1 MISYCKEEFAGEK
14 IAITDNKTVI
24 EETKEPSPKVNMSK
38 EQNQSIAA
46 DKTAKQK
53 QCKWSEKEYDAFVK
67 TVRRHGK
74 DFQKLEKVLK
84 KKTIKQ
90 IRRYSRALCRQ
101 MTECNFH
108 PEWDLAEQLEES
120 ETELEEKL
128 NRKKLRKM
136 QKRKH
141 KKAMAEKHKLA
152 GLKEDKTVTKLN
164 PSKYPNSVKFN
175 NLVIEKIDTNALR
188 LPTQLN
194 K

>member
-188 LPTQLN
+188 LPT
-194 K
+194 